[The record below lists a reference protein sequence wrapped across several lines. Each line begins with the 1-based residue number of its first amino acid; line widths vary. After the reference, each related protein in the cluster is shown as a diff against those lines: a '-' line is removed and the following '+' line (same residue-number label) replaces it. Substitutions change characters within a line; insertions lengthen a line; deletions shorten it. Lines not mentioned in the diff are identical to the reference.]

1 MAGTL
6 KKVRLTVACGYGD
19 VGFEFIPNGTT
30 RDWLLARGWAV
41 VLGPNGKV
49 EEVKSN
55 SGLKGA
61 ITRGIKGAAKRGAD
75 LLGQ

>member
-19 VGFEFIPNGTT
+19 VGFEFTPSGTT
-30 RDWLLARGWAV
+30 RDWLLARKWAV
-41 VLGPNGKV
+41 VV

-55 SGLKGA
+55 SGVTGA
-61 ITRGIKGAAKRGAD
+61 VTRAIKGAQKRGAD
-75 LLGQ
+75 LLSR